1 MKKFILISI
10 LMGALPFTMAAQ
22 DDDLYFASK
31 KKTEKKVTYNDGAQT
46 DVYHS
51 GSNRSVDEYNR
62 MESKYV
68 VLDNDSTNDIITF
81 SAEKGVYPD
90 SLMMA
95 GSDSLIV
102 EDYALTKRM
111 MRFDDYDLTNNAAFW
126 AGYHAGMDTWNWH
139 TPWYY
144 RTYGWY
150 GGWYDPWYPGSVWS
164 LYDPFYWD
172 YPYWNHL
179 TWYGPYYGYG
189 YYAPYGYY
197 SYYPYGYY
205 PYYSYYNY
213 YPYYYA
219 YGGGG
224 RYHNTYNGNTGTIN
238 RNGSTHGRFAGD
250 RSVASG
256 STSSRSTSGMSSRS
270 SSLRD
275 RTVGE
280 HRSRIGSSGTNA
292 SSTRSNN
299 SSNSGNF
306 SGRRTTNTSTYNNS
320 SSRST
325 STYSSSSSSSV
336 SSGGGGFSG
345 GGGGGFSGGGGGGG
359 RSGGGGSLGG
369 RR

>member
-10 LMGALPFTMAAQ
+10 LMGALPFSMAAQ

-62 MESKYV
+62 MESGYEV
-68 VLDNDSTNDIITF
+68 IGNDSINDIITF

-90 SLMMA
+90 SLMMV
-95 GSDSLIV
+95 GSDSLII
-102 EDYALTKRM
+102 EDYALTKKM

-126 AGYHAGMDTWNWH
+126 AGYQAGVDTWSWH
-139 TPWYY
+139 SPWYY

-150 GGWYDPWYPGSVWS
+150 GAWYDPWYPGSVWS
-164 LYDPFYWD
+164 WYDPFYWD

-224 RYHNTYNGNTGTIN
+224 RYHNTYNGNTGTID
-238 RNGSTHGRFAGD
+238 RRGSTHGTFSGD
-250 RSVASG
+250 RSVARSSSG
-256 STSSRSTSGMSSRS
+256 LSSSRS
-270 SSLRD
+270 STLRD
-275 RTVGE
+275 RTVGD
-280 HRSRIGSSGTNA
+280 HRSRISNSSANN

-299 SSNSGNF
+299 TSNSGNF
-306 SGRRTTNTSTYNNS
+306 SGRRTTTNTSTYNNS
-320 SSRST
+320 RST
-325 STYSSSSSSSV
+325 TTYSNSSSSM
-336 SSGGGGFSG
+336 SSGGGSFSS

-359 RSGGGGSLGG
+359 RSGGGGGSLGG

>member
-31 KKTEKKVTYNDGAQT
+31 KKTEKKVADNGGAQT

-68 VLDNDSTNDIITF
+68 VIDNDSTNDIITF

-126 AGYHAGMDTWNWH
+126 AGYHAGIDTWGWH

-150 GGWYDPWYPGSVWS
+150 GGLYDPWYYNSIWAWN
-164 LYDPFYWD
+164 DPFFWD
-172 YPYWNHL
+172 YPYWSHAS
-179 TWYGPYYGYG
+179 W
-189 YYAPYGYY
+189 YGYY
-197 SYYPYGYY
+197 SGYYPYGYY
-205 PYYSYYNY
+205 GYYPYGYYGYGHYLYGYYYNY

-219 YGGGG
+219 YGGGS

-238 RNGSTHGRFAGD
+238 RNGSTHGIFAGD
-250 RSVASG
+250 RSIG
-256 STSSRSTSGMSSRS
+256 RSTSTSGLSSNRS
-270 SSLRD
+270 SSLRN

-280 HRSRIGSSGTNA
+280 HRSRINNSGVS
-292 SSTRSNN
+292 SSTRSN
-299 SSNSGNF
+299 STSNSGNF
-306 SGRRTTNTSTYNNS
+306 SGSRSSTYSNN
-320 SSRST
+320 ST
-325 STYSSSSSSSV
+325 STSRSSSSYSSSSSSGSFSSG
-336 SSGGGGFSG
+336 SSGGSFSG
-345 GGGGGFSGGGGGGG
+345 GGGGGSRGG
-359 RSGGGGSLGG
+359 GGGGSLGG

>member
-10 LMGALPFTMAAQ
+10 LMGALPFTMVAQ

-31 KKTEKKVTYNDGAQT
+31 KKTEKKVTDNVGAQT

-68 VLDNDSTNDIITF
+68 VIDNDSTNDIITF

-150 GGWYDPWYPGSVWS
+150 GGWYDPWYYNSVWS
-164 LYDPFYWD
+164 WYDPFFWD
-172 YPYWNHL
+172 YGYWSHAS
-179 TWYGPYYGYG
+179 W
-189 YYAPYGYY
+189 YGYY
-197 SYYPYGYY
+197 SGYYPYGYY
-205 PYYSYYNY
+205 GYYPYGYYGFGYYPYGYYDY

-219 YGGGG
+219 YGGGS

-256 STSSRSTSGMSSRS
+256 STSSRSSSGLSNRS

-280 HRSRIGSSGTNA
+280 HRSRINNSSVN

-299 SSNSGNF
+299 TSNSGNF
-306 SGRRTTNTSTYNNS
+306 SGSRSSSTYSNNSTNTSRS
-320 SSRST
+320 S
-325 STYSSSSSSSV
+325 STYSSSSSSGSFSSG
-336 SSGGGGFSG
+336 SSGGGSFSG
-345 GGGGGFSGGGGGGG
+345 GGGGGSRGG
-359 RSGGGGSLGG
+359 GGGGSLGG